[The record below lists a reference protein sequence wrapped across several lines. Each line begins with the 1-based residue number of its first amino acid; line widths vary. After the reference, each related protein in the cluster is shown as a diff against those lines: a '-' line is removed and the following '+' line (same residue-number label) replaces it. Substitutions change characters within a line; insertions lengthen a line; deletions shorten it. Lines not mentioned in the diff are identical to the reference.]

1 MPLCQLCDEPGADKR
16 WSASLQMAAWTAAA
30 WGVGPWVVMVR
41 GVITVL
47 LHFQVKMGTHKR
59 KSIVGSM
66 LRFACLSHSLT
77 HTGSLSAA
85 CVCQTAVS
93 PLLPWVLCVW
103 WFRFVE
109 SPLENTTASGS
120 GNDILAFPS
129 DILLPRQP
137 GGNSLSGDC
146 RHMWKRQQ
154 SKCVQCRVKR
164 TCYATTWAMSGKG
177 NTTSHNICFWN
188 KSLTCHNPNL
198 LCLHSWIWIHILVF
212 LCVHSQCGSEREA
225 IARKK
230 VLKQKLVLD
239 KVKFLTKPTFTTIIR

>member
-77 HTGSLSAA
+77 HTGSLSAVWFLLCCRGC
-85 CVCQTAVS
+85 CVCDGSDLWNLHSRTPP
-93 PLLPWVLCVW
+93 PLV
-103 WFRFVE
+103 
-109 SPLENTTASGS
+109 S

-129 DILLPRQP
+129 DILLPQQP

-164 TCYATTWAMSGKG
+164 TCYATTWICWAMSGKG

-198 LCLHSWIWIHILVF
+198 LCLHMKQGPSIHILVF

-225 IARKK
+225 IARKEL
-230 VLKQKLVLD
+230 LKQRLVLD
-239 KVKFLTKPTFTTIIR
+239 KGTFLTKPTFTTIIQ